1 LSETSATSAI
11 TPSELAA
18 LPIRPRRHPLR
29 ILGAA
34 IVIAMLVFLIY
45 SFANGKLDWS
55 QFSKYLTAET
65 ILRGVV
71 NTILISFL
79 SMVLGLVLGTV
90 FAIMRLS
97 KNVVLST
104 VAWFYVWLFRGTP
117 LLLQLLLW
125 YNLALIFPTIGPF
138 ETVTI
143 MTPLVAALLG
153 LGIKE
158 GAYLAE
164 IIRGGIVSVDSGQ
177 EEAGRALSFSGR
189 QRMRYIVLPQAL
201 PAIVPAIGNETVG
214 MMKTSS
220 LAAVISFNE
229 LLTGAQMIYF
239 RNGAIIELLFVAAF
253 WYLVVVSVT
262 SAVQFLVE
270 RSLAKRRGS
279 STRETAIV
287 GYFRKARA
295 ALSS

>member
-1 LSETSATSAI
+1 
-11 TPSELAA
+11 
-18 LPIRPRRHPLR
+18 LR

-34 IVIAMLVFLIY
+34 IVIAILVFLIY

-55 QFSKYLTAET
+55 QFSKYLTAKT

-97 KNVVLST
+97 NNVVLST

-138 ETVTI
+138 ETVTV

-153 LGIKE
+153 LGINE

-164 IIRGGIVSVDSGQ
+164 IIRGGIVSVDHGQ

-262 SAVQFLVE
+262 SAVQFFIE
-270 RSLAKRRGS
+270 RSLANRRGT
-279 STRETAIV
+279 STREIAIA

-295 ALSS
+295 ALVS

>member
-1 LSETSATSAI
+1 M

-34 IVIAMLVFLIY
+34 IVIAVLVFLIY

-55 QFSKYLTAET
+55 QFSKYLTAKT

-79 SMVLGLVLGTV
+79 SMVLGLVLGTA

-153 LGIKE
+153 LGINE

-164 IIRGGIVSVDSGQ
+164 IIRGGIVSVDAGQ

-253 WYLVVVSVT
+253 WYLVVVSIT
-262 SAVQFLVE
+262 SAVQFFIE
-270 RSLAKRRGS
+270 RSLAKRRGT
-279 STRETAIV
+279 STREIAIA

-295 ALSS
+295 ALVS